1 MSTWRIWRHY
11 SAPQEFEDITADS
24 MFVTPSGMVQWLN
37 YLPVPPADPAS
48 LCNKPIAADRLK
60 TCVRVKTHKGDCKA
74 VLGKSRFSPKP
85 PMICVRILGNVDDVK
100 LVS

>member
-37 YLPVPPADPAS
+37 YLPVDPAG
-48 LCNKPIAADRLK
+48 LCSKPIDKDRLK
-60 TCVRVKTHKGDCKA
+60 LCVRVKGHKDDCKA
-74 VLGKSRFSPKP
+74 VLGKSKWSAKP

-100 LVS
+100 LL